1 LNSSVAGLATFNGVN
16 GKYVPVFNI
25 GRNFEE
31 IALRAIGAVVKWRKL
46 GTKQYRGRFWHA
58 HVGDVRRAI
67 YWRSPMKTRLILAAA
82 VVASLAAPAFA
93 ADEYW
98 VVQDSATKKC
108 TIVDKKPT
116 ETTMTV
122 VSPSGTV
129 YKTKTEAETG
139 MKTIKVCSPM

>member
-1 LNSSVAGLATFNGVN
+1 
-16 GKYVPVFNI
+16 
-25 GRNFEE
+25 
-31 IALRAIGAVVKWRKL
+31 
-46 GTKQYRGRFWHA
+46 
-58 HVGDVRRAI
+58 
-67 YWRSPMKTRLILAAA
+67 MKTRLILAAA